1 MYNNCTNVFVRNKRE
16 VVKALKG
23 NQRNFSGDILLR
35 IKPSTFEHSNFMES
49 YIVDN
54 MNNWIPDS
62 TDL

>member
-1 MYNNCTNVFVRNKRE
+1 MYITCTNGFVQNKLK
-16 VVKALKG
+16 VVKGHL
-23 NQRNFSGDILLR
+23 RNFSGDILLR
-35 IKPSTFEHSNFMES
+35 MKLSNFKHSNFMES